1 VGDMKNK
8 TDDLAGKAKEAAGK
22 VTDDEKLEREGRVE
36 QGKADLQQAA
46 EKVKDA
52 FKQ

>member
-1 VGDMKNK
+1 MGDLKNM

-22 VTDDEKLEREGRVE
+22 VGDDEKLEREGRVE
-36 QGKADLQQAA
+36 QSKADLQQAA

-52 FKQ
+52 VKN